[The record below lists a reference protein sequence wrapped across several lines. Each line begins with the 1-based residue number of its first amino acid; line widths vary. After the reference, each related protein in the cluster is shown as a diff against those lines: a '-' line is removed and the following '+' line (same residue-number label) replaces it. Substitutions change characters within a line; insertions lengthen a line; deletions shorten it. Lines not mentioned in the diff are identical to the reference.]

1 MLVEPTLI
9 VRELLVS
16 RGKDIAYRER
26 FRKGVN
32 IISGENSS
40 GKSTLLNLLVYGLG
54 ADVSH
59 WSEHAKLCDRVRV
72 EVELNGKLA
81 VFSREISD
89 RSQQPMDIYGG
100 SLEDAESAPI
110 SEWNR
115 YPYKSSQSKHSFSQ
129 AIFGLLDVPEL
140 ETETTGKITVHQIL
154 RLLYSDQMTPAENIF
169 RAENFDS
176 PTVRE
181 AIGRF
186 LLGAYDTEIY
196 ANELRLKALRG
207 DLQTVSGSLT
217 SLYRILGSVKHSLTL
232 DWAAAERT
240 GLNQR
245 LEGVYAEIAD
255 LEGQIQEQSSSE
267 GEYSLEPQRDA
278 YQRVRQLQ
286 QQLGSIDEE
295 INSLELEVAD
305 SQLFIT
311 DLGRKIAALQDSSST
326 AEAVAGIR
334 YVWCPSCF
342 SRLPDEEDG
351 DVCRL
356 CKAPF
361 DKDRMRSRIV
371 SQMNEMRIQ
380 LEQSQALQRSRAEA
394 LNGLERRREEARGAW
409 ERAQAELQRVRRA
422 PTTEARDRL
431 RKLTES
437 AGYLRREIDEIEQK
451 AALIEQLDQLSRQKE
466 ELSAEIA
473 RLEDRNERLRA
484 SEHERLL
491 AAYRKVANET
501 VWFLRHDLPRQ
512 DSFERATS
520 VNFSFEKDRISIDG
534 QSYFSASSTVLLKN
548 SFLCGFLFAAAR
560 ESTFRHFRFAIL
572 DTLEDKG
579 MEPERSQN
587 FQKLLVDRSK
597 DVAGDHQ
604 LIFATAMI
612 APELA
617 HSEYVIGEF
626 STHDERT
633 LAIR

>member
-1 MLVEPTLI
+1 MLFEPTLI
-9 VRELLVS
+9 VRELLVT
-16 RGKDIAYRER
+16 RGEYIAYREH

-72 EVELNGKLA
+72 EVELNGKPA

-89 RSQQPMDIYGG
+89 RPQQPMDIFGG
-100 SLEDAESAPI
+100 TLEEAEAAPI
-110 SEWNR
+110 SEWHR

-129 AIFGLLDVPEL
+129 AIFRLLDVPEL
-140 ETETTGKITVHQIL
+140 ETETTGKITIHQIL

-217 SLYRILGSVKHSLTL
+217 SLYKILGTVKHSLTL
-232 DWAAAERT
+232 EWAAAERT
-240 GLNQR
+240 GLSQR
-245 LEGVYAEIAD
+245 LERVYADIAD
-255 LEGQIQEQSSSE
+255 LEGRIQENSSSE
-267 GEYSLEPQRDA
+267 DGYSLEPQRDA
-278 YQRVRQLQ
+278 YQRVRELQ

-342 SRLPDEEDG
+342 SRLPDEDDG

-356 CKAPF
+356 CKVPF

-380 LEQSQALQRSRAEA
+380 LEQSQTLQRSRAEA
-394 LNGLERRREEARGAW
+394 LNGLERRREEVRGAW
-409 ERAQAELQRVRRA
+409 ARAQAELQRVRRA

-484 SEHERLL
+484 SEQERLL
-491 AAYRKVANET
+491 AAYKKVADET

-520 VNFSFEKDRISIDG
+520 VNFSFEKDRTSIDG

-548 SFLCGFLFAAAR
+548 SLLCGFLFAAAR
-560 ESTFRHFRFAIL
+560 DPSFRHFRFAIL

-587 FQKLLVDRSK
+587 FQKLLVDRSQ
-597 DVAGDHQ
+597 DVTGDHQ

-617 HSEYVIGEF
+617 NSEYVIGEF

-633 LAIR
+633 LAIL